1 MAKINGG
8 VKRLDYGFNDYQ
20 VPPTPRATRSAR
32 RRVPFRKNVDD
43 NQICAFYLLA
53 TVAGKLLLEGENSPS
68 SGNALTG
75 KELCTIVKDSFKKE
89 QKDEDNPS
97 KAEPCGRGSCDRSF
111 SFSELASHAPALHH
125 SLKEFSHAHIDDCW
139 GLASVITTSDCS
151 ENVGS
156 AKKLK
161 SKIQLGSSA
170 SKLEVASSGFQ
181 ESCDFTVGN
190 ENKKKIKIE
199 SPKAGNALNVT
210 KADICSSDD
219 LAVRDRKPPAL
230 VSVNNRVKLPSCID
244 QIPSSSFPAC
254 RDDVKLVIR
263 DDDENSSG
271 CSQPSTTTKT
281 FRSPLCIVFGCS
293 AEKLEPLS
301 WDLRIQIA
309 IDVARALEYLLD
321 GAIEAVSDLKTY
333 LAARLLKR
341 LDFPEMKFSLCFMGY
356 EFRQL
361 LVCIEMEIGLFIRR
375 TLMVALFCLWVPMK
389 VMVRTGN
396 AGVSSLKPNVVNI
409 GALYTFNSVIGRS
422 AKPAIESAVDDVNS
436 DSTASELCEKF
447 DANKNAFS
455 DVFKTLLKL
464 KFPAVNRRIRKFF
477 SSKYWK
483 VTPKLKDEEH
493 FNADSEIK
501 PVYHNRKICYKH
513 RRSQR
518 DYPFKKRRLYDRS
531 SVSNFEGI
539 SSEGIS
545 SSPRKGFSCDASGS
559 SATPRGASGIS
570 ACVAGQHTSFQ
581 SRDSYVKLRI
591 KSFKVPELV
600 IEIPESAT
608 VGSLKRTVMDAVT
621 AILGGGLRV
630 GVLQGKKI
638 RDDNKTLL
646 QTGIC
651 HNNKLD
657 ALGFSLE
664 PNPSHAPQ
672 SLCHEDRPFLLAC
685 DTPQPLTRY
694 PPAPSVVHNVVQQR
708 TADTLPDPPL
718 SSLGNFIESDHDLA
732 PSPPDM
738 SIDKSPTHSR
748 ALVAVPAMNV
758 EALAVVPMR
767 KSKRSP
773 FSVYEVEALVQAVEK
788 LGTGRWREVK
798 LRAFDNAKHR
808 TYVDLKDKWK
818 TLVHTAR
825 ISPQQR
831 RDEPVPQELLDRVLT
846 AHAYWSQQEAKQ
858 QLKQQHSETC
868 RL

>member
-1 MAKINGG
+1 
-8 VKRLDYGFNDYQ
+8 
-20 VPPTPRATRSAR
+20 
-32 RRVPFRKNVDD
+32 
-43 NQICAFYLLA
+43 
-53 TVAGKLLLEGENSPS
+53 
-68 SGNALTG
+68 
-75 KELCTIVKDSFKKE
+75 
-89 QKDEDNPS
+89 
-97 KAEPCGRGSCDRSF
+97 
-111 SFSELASHAPALHH
+111 
-125 SLKEFSHAHIDDCW
+125 
-139 GLASVITTSDCS
+139 
-151 ENVGS
+151 
-156 AKKLK
+156 
-161 SKIQLGSSA
+161 
-170 SKLEVASSGFQ
+170 
-181 ESCDFTVGN
+181 
-190 ENKKKIKIE
+190 
-199 SPKAGNALNVT
+199 
-210 KADICSSDD
+210 
-219 LAVRDRKPPAL
+219 
-230 VSVNNRVKLPSCID
+230 
-244 QIPSSSFPAC
+244 
-254 RDDVKLVIR
+254 
-263 DDDENSSG
+263 
-271 CSQPSTTTKT
+271 
-281 FRSPLCIVFGCS
+281 
-293 AEKLEPLS
+293 
-301 WDLRIQIA
+301 
-309 IDVARALEYLLD
+309 
-321 GAIEAVSDLKTY
+321 
-333 LAARLLKR
+333 
-341 LDFPEMKFSLCFMGY
+341 
-356 EFRQL
+356 
-361 LVCIEMEIGLFIRR
+361 MEIDLFIRR

-396 AGVSSLKPNVVNI
+396 AGVSSSKPNVVNI

-422 AKPAIESAVDDVNS
+422 AKPAIEAAVDDVNS
-436 DSTASELCEKF
+436 DSTVLVGMNTHKEKLIHL
-447 DANKNAFS
+447 FS
-455 DVFKTLLKL
+455 F
-464 KFPAVNRRIRKFF
+464 VNRRIRKFF

-483 VTPKLKDEEH
+483 ATPKLKDEEH

-513 RRSQR
+513 RRSQM

-570 ACVAGQHTSFQ
+570 ACVAVQHTSFQ

-708 TADTLPDPPL
+708 AADTLPDPPL

-767 KSKRSP
+767 KSKRSDAVQCRIHRP

-808 TYVDLKDKWK
+808 TYADLKDKWK

-831 RDEPVPQELLDRVLT
+831 RGEPVPQELLDRVLT

>member
-1 MAKINGG
+1 MVRQWSIG
-8 VKRLDYGFNDYQ
+8 
-20 VPPTPRATRSAR
+20 RAHRD
-32 RRVPFRKNVDD
+32 VF
-43 NQICAFYLLA
+43 IWMILL
-53 TVAGKLLLEGENSPS
+53 
-68 SGNALTG
+68 
-75 KELCTIVKDSFKKE
+75 
-89 QKDEDNPS
+89 
-97 KAEPCGRGSCDRSF
+97 
-111 SFSELASHAPALHH
+111 
-125 SLKEFSHAHIDDCW
+125 
-139 GLASVITTSDCS
+139 
-151 ENVGS
+151 
-156 AKKLK
+156 
-161 SKIQLGSSA
+161 
-170 SKLEVASSGFQ
+170 
-181 ESCDFTVGN
+181 
-190 ENKKKIKIE
+190 
-199 SPKAGNALNVT
+199 
-210 KADICSSDD
+210 
-219 LAVRDRKPPAL
+219 
-230 VSVNNRVKLPSCID
+230 
-244 QIPSSSFPAC
+244 
-254 RDDVKLVIR
+254 
-263 DDDENSSG
+263 
-271 CSQPSTTTKT
+271 
-281 FRSPLCIVFGCS
+281 VFGCS
-293 AEKLEPLS
+293 GEKLEPLS

-309 IDVARALEYLLD
+309 VDVARALEYLHD
-321 GAIEAVSDLKTY
+321 GAIEAVPDLKTY
-333 LAARLLKR
+333 LAARTWVLRVLGPTLFGN
-341 LDFPEMKFSLCFMGY
+341 LDPISSSFVL
-356 EFRQL
+356 QL
-361 LVCIEMEIGLFIRR
+361 LACIEMEIGLFIRR
-375 TLMVALFCLWVPMK
+375 TLMVVLFCLWVPMK

-396 AGVSSLKPNVVNI
+396 AGVSSSKTNVVNI

-422 AKPAIESAVDDVNS
+422 AKPAIEAAVDDVNS
-436 DSTASELCEKF
+436 DSTAFELCEKF

-621 AILGGGLRV
+621 AILRGGLRV
-630 GVLQGKKI
+630 GVLLQGKKI

-685 DTPQPLTRY
+685 DTPQPLTRECGSSRVLPAPRTFFVRY

-718 SSLGNFIESDHDLA
+718 SSLGNFIESDHDSA

-767 KSKRSP
+767 KSKRSDA
-773 FSVYEVEALVQAVEK
+773 VQLEALVQAVEK

-825 ISPQQR
+825 IPPQQR
-831 RDEPVPQELLDRVLT
+831 RGEPVPQELLDRVLT
-846 AHAYWSQQEAKQ
+846 PMLTGPNKKPSNSSNNSIQKLVAFFEKNFTTDEETKD
-858 QLKQQHSETC
+858 QLDGVLKTRFDFVQK
-868 RL
+868 

>member
-1 MAKINGG
+1 
-8 VKRLDYGFNDYQ
+8 
-20 VPPTPRATRSAR
+20 
-32 RRVPFRKNVDD
+32 
-43 NQICAFYLLA
+43 
-53 TVAGKLLLEGENSPS
+53 
-68 SGNALTG
+68 
-75 KELCTIVKDSFKKE
+75 
-89 QKDEDNPS
+89 
-97 KAEPCGRGSCDRSF
+97 
-111 SFSELASHAPALHH
+111 
-125 SLKEFSHAHIDDCW
+125 
-139 GLASVITTSDCS
+139 
-151 ENVGS
+151 
-156 AKKLK
+156 
-161 SKIQLGSSA
+161 
-170 SKLEVASSGFQ
+170 
-181 ESCDFTVGN
+181 
-190 ENKKKIKIE
+190 
-199 SPKAGNALNVT
+199 
-210 KADICSSDD
+210 
-219 LAVRDRKPPAL
+219 
-230 VSVNNRVKLPSCID
+230 
-244 QIPSSSFPAC
+244 
-254 RDDVKLVIR
+254 
-263 DDDENSSG
+263 
-271 CSQPSTTTKT
+271 
-281 FRSPLCIVFGCS
+281 
-293 AEKLEPLS
+293 
-301 WDLRIQIA
+301 
-309 IDVARALEYLLD
+309 
-321 GAIEAVSDLKTY
+321 
-333 LAARLLKR
+333 
-341 LDFPEMKFSLCFMGY
+341 
-356 EFRQL
+356 
-361 LVCIEMEIGLFIRR
+361 MEIGLFIRK

-396 AGVSSLKPNVVNI
+396 AGVSSSKPNVVNI

-422 AKPAIESAVDDVNS
+422 AKPAIEAAVDDVNS
-436 DSTASELCEKF
+436 DSTVLLGMNTNKEKLIHLF
-447 DANKNAFS
+447 CF
-455 DVFKTLLKL
+455 
-464 KFPAVNRRIRKFF
+464 VNRRISKFF

-545 SSPRKGFSCDASGS
+545 SSPRKGFSCDAS
-559 SATPRGASGIS
+559 ASGIS

-718 SSLGNFIESDHDLA
+718 SSLGNFIESDHDSA

-767 KSKRSP
+767 KSKRSDAVQCRIHRP

-808 TYVDLKDKWK
+808 TYVDLKVRK
-818 TLVHTAR
+818 
-825 ISPQQR
+825 
-831 RDEPVPQELLDRVLT
+831 
-846 AHAYWSQQEAKQ
+846 
-858 QLKQQHSETC
+858 
-868 RL
+868 

>member
-1 MAKINGG
+1 M
-8 VKRLDYGFNDYQ
+8 VLQKRLDYGFNGYQ

-43 NQICAFYLLA
+43 NQMCAFDLLA

-97 KAEPCGRGSCDRSF
+97 KAEPCDRGSCDRSF
-111 SFSELASHAPALHH
+111 SFSELASHAPALRH
-125 SLKEFSHAHIDDCW
+125 SLKECSHAHIDDCW

-151 ENVGS
+151 EKVGS
-156 AKKLK
+156 AEKSK

-170 SKLEVASSGFQ
+170 SKLEVASSGYQ

-190 ENKKKIKIE
+190 ENKKQIKIE
-199 SPKAGNALNVT
+199 SPKTGNAINVT

-219 LAVRDRKPPAL
+219 LAVRDRKPPIL

-244 QIPSSSFPAC
+244 QIPSRSFPAC

-271 CSQPSTTTKT
+271 CSEPSTTTKT
-281 FRSPLCIVFGCS
+281 FRSPLCIG
-293 AEKLEPLS
+293 
-301 WDLRIQIA
+301 
-309 IDVARALEYLLD
+309 
-321 GAIEAVSDLKTY
+321 
-333 LAARLLKR
+333 
-341 LDFPEMKFSLCFMGY
+341 
-356 EFRQL
+356 
-361 LVCIEMEIGLFIRR
+361 
-375 TLMVALFCLWVPMK
+375 
-389 VMVRTGN
+389 
-396 AGVSSLKPNVVNI
+396 
-409 GALYTFNSVIGRS
+409 
-422 AKPAIESAVDDVNS
+422 
-436 DSTASELCEKF
+436 
-447 DANKNAFS
+447 
-455 DVFKTLLKL
+455 
-464 KFPAVNRRIRKFF
+464 NRRIRKFF

-493 FNADSEIK
+493 FNA
-501 PVYHNRKICYKH
+501 
-513 RRSQR
+513 
-518 DYPFKKRRLYDRS
+518 
-531 SVSNFEGI
+531 
-539 SSEGIS
+539 
-545 SSPRKGFSCDASGS
+545 
-559 SATPRGASGIS
+559 ASGIA
-570 ACVAGQHTSFQ
+570 ACVAGQRTSFQ
-581 SRDSYVKLRI
+581 SRDSHVKLRI

-630 GVLQGKKI
+630 GVLLQGKKI

-646 QTGIC
+646 QTGIS

-664 PNPSHAPQ
+664 PNPLQAPQ

-685 DTPQPLTRY
+685 DTPQPLIRY

-708 TADTLPDPPL
+708 TADALPDPPL
-718 SSLGNFIESDHDLA
+718 SSLGNFIESDHDSA

-738 SIDKSPTHSR
+738 SIAKSPTHSR

-767 KSKRSP
+767 KSKRSDAVQRRIRRP

-831 RDEPVPQELLDRVLT
+831 RGEPVPQELLDRVLT